1 MKAVFHWCQK
11 KRYLCDWSVAK
22 ADWLNHHHVELHLR
36 LCGQDYLAGQND
48 LRIIIMMLRG
58 LISTAYYEHL
68 DEKRP
73 LRHKVK

>member
-1 MKAVFHWCQK
+1 MKAISQWCQK
-11 KRYLCDWSVAK
+11 TGYLCDWSVAE

-36 LCGQDYLAGQND
+36 LCGQDYMAGQND

-58 LISTAYYEHL
+58 LISTAYYEHIG
-68 DEKRP
+68 EKRP